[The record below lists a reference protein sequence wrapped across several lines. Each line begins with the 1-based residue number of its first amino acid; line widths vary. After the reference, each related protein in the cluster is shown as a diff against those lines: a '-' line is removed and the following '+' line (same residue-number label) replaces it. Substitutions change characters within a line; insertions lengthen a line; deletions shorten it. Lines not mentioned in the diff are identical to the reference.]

1 MAASTQNKARATKK
15 TTEMPTF
22 EAPSGKGKSKKVKKI
37 PFVWII
43 AIAIFVASAV
53 IGYFVTNANV
63 EFTPL
68 MLKINGVITE
78 ENDYAEIDLTAIKEQ
93 IQQSKTDGTPVTI
106 EEIANSI
113 EFHDAGIAASFF
125 GKSLS
130 DKVSKKFLY
139 RKDITQEPTA
149 TDKIDFT
156 VPGVYYIVYTCDHFA
171 MKNKQIIKTIY
182 VSEVEL
188 DG

>member
-53 IGYFVTNANV
+53 I
-63 EFTPL
+63 TPL

-93 IQQSKTDGTPVTI
+93 IQQTKTDGTPVTI
-106 EEIANSI
+106 DEIANSI